1 MRSAQENTAVD
12 AGPAQRRI
20 PSQRRSRERVE
31 RILSVATDLIARKGS
46 DALYM
51 SEVAEGAG
59 ISIGSL
65 YQYFPDK
72 SAVIRTLAE
81 RYNLYC
87 LDCVRKELSLV
98 RKDTELVTALGRVVD
113 GYYEMFLAEPVMRDI
128 AVAMQSDRALQAID
142 AADILAHAGLLE
154 TVIARLYPHCPPER
168 RETIALL
175 VNQLIAT
182 TVRLAISFEQARGE
196 TLIAAFKELTLRRLP
211 DMLGQTG

>member
-1 MRSAQENTAVD
+1 
-12 AGPAQRRI
+12 
-20 PSQRRSRERVE
+20 
-31 RILSVATDLIARKGS
+31 
-46 DALYM
+46 M